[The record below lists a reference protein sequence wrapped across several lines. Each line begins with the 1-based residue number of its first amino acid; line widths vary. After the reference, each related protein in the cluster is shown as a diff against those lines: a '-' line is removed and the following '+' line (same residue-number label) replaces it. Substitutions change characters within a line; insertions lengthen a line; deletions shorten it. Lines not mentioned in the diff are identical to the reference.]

1 MSNNVLHVRFVST
14 GEIKSGI
21 PVFQLPPFSFAR
33 PVESLIKHN
42 ESFNW
47 TETAQEPTYITV
59 TFDVILKDLGAG
71 LALVPV
77 IAILEQIAIAKA
89 FSMNTWLPFT
99 ATISFI
105 SYYHRHSCDT
115 LSMAGHGAK
124 TDSTQEMIALGAG
137 SIFCSF
143 FGCIPLTASFARSS
157 VLSASGGKTQ
167 LASFFNGEYWPGRDY
182 RFCFH

>member
-1 MSNNVLHVRFVST
+1 MNNASSFDITACLFMPCTRFVST

-21 PVFQLPPFSFAR
+21 PVFQVPPFSFAR

-59 TFDVILKDLGAG
+59 TFDVILKDLGTG

-105 SYYHRHSCDT
+105 TIGILVTRCLLQAMGPKPIQHR
-115 LSMAGHGAK
+115 K
-124 TDSTQEMIALGAG
+124 
-137 SIFCSF
+137 
-143 FGCIPLTASFARSS
+143 
-157 VLSASGGKTQ
+157 
-167 LASFFNGEYWPGRDY
+167 
-182 RFCFH
+182 

>member
-1 MSNNVLHVRFVST
+1 LTFVLDLNNYRPFDLTGKFLSMNASSFDITACLFIPCTRFVST

-47 TETAQEPTYITV
+47 TETAQEPKYITV

-89 FSMNTWLPFT
+89 FSMNTWF
-99 ATISFI
+99 AIY
-105 SYYHRHSCDT
+105 SYYVFYYHWNSCDT
-115 LSMAGHGAK
+115 LL
-124 TDSTQEMIALGAG
+124 IAQAMGPKP
-137 SIFCSF
+137 IQH
-143 FGCIPLTASFARSS
+143 R
-157 VLSASGGKTQ
+157 K
-167 LASFFNGEYWPGRDY
+167 
-182 RFCFH
+182 

>member
-1 MSNNVLHVRFVST
+1 MTLHTPFFFFT

-33 PVESLIKHN
+33 PVESRIKHN

-47 TETAQEPTYITV
+47 TETVQESTYITV

-89 FSMNTWLPFT
+89 FSMNTLLLFT
-99 ATISFI
+99 AAISFI
-105 SYYHRHSCDT
+105 TTGIAVTRCLLQAMGQKLIPHR
-115 LSMAGHGAK
+115 K
-124 TDSTQEMIALGAG
+124 
-137 SIFCSF
+137 
-143 FGCIPLTASFARSS
+143 
-157 VLSASGGKTQ
+157 
-167 LASFFNGEYWPGRDY
+167 
-182 RFCFH
+182 